1 MDMNTL
7 KLSSI
12 VVALVALY
20 GCANTPEQRIAP
32 SPEFTPV
39 FPVVDTRTQS
49 LSGSLFVD
57 SRNDNYFGR
66 QRDYKVG
73 DVVTVILK
81 EEAQSSRTQNNTTK
95 RESTNDA
102 LATLTSG
109 LASTL
114 KNSSMGLGTAVG
126 NIKASGAT
134 IGNTGTGDAGQK
146 ASLTGSIAVTVI
158 EVLPNGNL
166 VIRGEK
172 ILTLS
177 EGSEVIQVSGIVR
190 TEDVAPDG
198 TVQSRRLAN
207 AQISYRG
214 SGDLTNAVRPGWGTS
229 ALQKYW
235 PF

>member
-1 MDMNTL
+1 
-7 KLSSI
+7 
-12 VVALVALY
+12 
-20 GCANTPEQRIAP
+20 
-32 SPEFTPV
+32 
-39 FPVVDTRTQS
+39 
-49 LSGSLFVD
+49 LFVD

-166 VIRGEK
+166 VLRGEK

>member
-1 MDMNTL
+1 
-7 KLSSI
+7 
-12 VVALVALY
+12 
-20 GCANTPEQRIAP
+20 
-32 SPEFTPV
+32 
-39 FPVVDTRTQS
+39 
-49 LSGSLFVD
+49 
-57 SRNDNYFGR
+57 
-66 QRDYKVG
+66 
-73 DVVTVILK
+73 
-81 EEAQSSRTQNNTTK
+81 
-95 RESTNDA
+95 
-102 LATLTSG
+102 
-109 LASTL
+109 
-114 KNSSMGLGTAVG
+114 
-126 NIKASGAT
+126 
-134 IGNTGTGDAGQK
+134 
-146 ASLTGSIAVTVI
+146 VI